1 MDNASKALIMA
12 GAILISLALVGLG
25 VYIFSMAKDLQGN
38 ATGKMQSAEISST
51 NSELES
57 YAGKK
62 VKGSTAISFVERVR
76 VMNSQEIFPLEVQ
89 AGTISADEYEFTAT
103 GNVTVTDNQVA
114 KSALSA
120 NAYYEIALADNEPD
134 DAPDGYIDTYQIM
147 EYVR

>member
-62 VKGSTAISFVERVR
+62 VKGSTVISFVERVR
-76 VMNSQEIFPLEVQ
+76 VMNSQDIFPLEVQ
-89 AGTISADEYEFTAT
+89 SGAVSDYTFTAT
-103 GNVTVTDNQVA
+103 GDVTETANQVT
-114 KSALSA
+114 KSAISA
-120 NAYYEIALADNEPD
+120 NAYYEIALADNEP
-134 DAPDGYIDTYQIM
+134 AGATDGYIDTYQIK

>member
-57 YAGKK
+57 YAGQK
-62 VKGSTAISFVERVR
+62 VKGSTVISFVERVR
-76 VMNSQEIFPLEVQ
+76 VMNSQDIFPLEVQ
-89 AGTISADEYEFTAT
+89 AGTVSDYTFTAT
-103 GNVTVTDNQVA
+103 GDVTVTDNQVA
-114 KSALSA
+114 KSAISA
-120 NAYYEIALADNEPD
+120 NAYYEIALGDNEPD
-134 DAPDGYIDTYQIM
+134 GAEDGYIDTYQIM